1 MNYMKK
7 LAGFTVMLVIFLGIN
22 SCGDGRKD
30 LQVLFDQAHGQ
41 RFLVEENKPLDL
53 SGLAD
58 LFRAEGFQV
67 ETIKD
72 ELSAERLKGFSFL
85 IISGPFVPYTEQE
98 IKAVT
103 AFLQNGGRV
112 SIMLHIA
119 SPVAELLKE
128 LGVAISNGIIHEQEN
143 LLAGKDTDFRVTNLR
158 PHALSEGLSAFNVYG
173 AWALMNTRENSAILG
188 ETGPKS
194 WVDLNMDR
202 KLSNGDAMQPLGV
215 AVTGTYGTGEF
226 VVFGDDAIFQNQFL
240 KGENQGLALNL
251 IRWVK
256 AGRL

>member
-1 MNYMKK
+1 MNSMKR
-7 LAGFTVMLVIFLGIN
+7 LIGFLVTLVLFLGIS
-22 SCGDGRKD
+22 SCGDGGKELR
-30 LQVLFDQAHGQ
+30 VLFDQAHGQ

-53 SGLAD
+53 SHLAD
-58 LFRAEGFQV
+58 LFRAEGFRV

-72 ELSAERLKGFSFL
+72 ELSAERLKGFSL
-85 IISGPFVPYTEQE
+85 LVISGPFVPYTEQE

-143 LLAGKDTDFRVTNLR
+143 LLAAKDTDFLVTRLK
-158 PHALSEGLSAFNVYG
+158 PHTLTQGLTSFKVYG
-173 AWALMNTRENSAILG
+173 AWALMNMGDNVAVIG

-215 AVTGTYGTGEF
+215 AVTGTHGTGEF

-240 KGENQGLALNL
+240 QGENEGLALNMINWL
-251 IRWVK
+251 KTDRF
-256 AGRL
+256 